1 MDEIGK
7 LLGLNARLTGTA
19 VQALYQAGLLT
30 RDHARECAEDLIAL
44 AEILDGH
51 MPDSVPA
58 SPLATSL
65 HRIGRQLQE

>member
-19 VQALYQAGLLT
+19 VQALYRAGLLT
-30 RDHARECAEDLIAL
+30 PDHARECGEDLMAI

-51 MPDSVPA
+51 MPDSEPA